1 MLYAGGEK
9 TMAMTVQNLVQEAR
23 KHIREIDPDTAEQHL
38 GEPQTVVIDVREPAE
53 LEAGRLPGAHPHPA
67 RPPGVSHRE
76 LPRAG
81 GPSVPVLVY
90 CRSGA
95 RSALAAETLQ
105 RMGYSNVSSI
115 AGGFEAYPGG

>member
-1 MLYAGGEK
+1 
-9 TMAMTVQNLVQEAR
+9 MAMTAQDLVQEAR

-38 GEPQTVVIDVREPAE
+38 GEPRTVVIDVREPAE
-53 LEAGRLPGAHPHPA
+53 LEAGRLPGAIHIP
-67 RPPGVSHRE
+67 RGLLEFRIGSCRE
-76 LPRAG
+76 LMD
-81 GPSVPVLVY
+81 PSVPVLVY

-115 AGGFEAYPGG
+115 TGGFEAWVASGKPLDA